1 MYLKKHLNRK
11 LVIILIIMFGFLS
24 ELQISYSEND
34 SLKTVQTDTTTKSAK
49 EMIKSPTGA
58 VLRSLALPGWG
69 QYYVESYWKVPIIL
83 AGYGTVVFFIIDNNS
98 KYKTAAN
105 EFANYIGTDA
115 TEKDYLYRKRE
126 YFRDYRDMNILYLA
140 GIYLISCV
148 DAYVGANLYEFNVDD
163 KLTLNYHT
171 GLFGNPEVGLKVK
184 F

>member
-1 MYLKKHLNRK
+1 
-11 LVIILIIMFGFLS
+11 
-24 ELQISYSEND
+24 
-34 SLKTVQTDTTTKSAK
+34 
-49 EMIKSPTGA
+49 MIKSPTGA

-83 AGYGTVVFFIIDNNS
+83 AGYGTVVFFIVDNNA

-105 EFANYIGTDA
+105 EYANYIGTDA

-163 KLTLNYHT
+163 NLTLNYH
-171 GLFGNPEVGLKVK
+171 LNSFGTPELGIKLK